1 MVAGMGKL
9 LSIGL
14 PVFNGE
20 RYLAEALAGLQAQ
33 TLTDVEVV
41 IADNAST
48 DHTDEVAREVAAADP
63 RFRYVRR
70 EHNIGLVP
78 NYNQVFA
85 DTDSEFFAWHASD
98 DRAHPEFYQAC
109 VALLRRHPTAAAAT
123 SEILLMDPAG
133 QVLGPDPEPIRAD
146 HPDPAVRF
154 RELASFRHFAQFTY
168 GVYRRS
174 MMARTRLMLPFF
186 WTSDRL
192 FLAELALQGP
202 LVRDPRRLFYVR
214 QHGERVTLGGRAN
227 FYAGL
232 ASPQRGTT
240 WRYARELRRAI
251 DHAGLAPADR
261 ERVRQALRW
270 WQVRH
275 GPRLARSAAGALVS
289 AALRQRPAGRHRRTG
304 SPASVA
310 GRSG

>member
-1 MVAGMGKL
+1 MGKL
-9 LSIGL
+9 LSIGV

-20 RYLAEALAGLQAQ
+20 RYLAQALAGLQAQ
-33 TLTDVEVV
+33 TLTDFEVL
-41 IADNAST
+41 IADNGST
-48 DHTDEVAREVAAADP
+48 DRTGEIARELAAADR

-70 EHNIGLVP
+70 ERNIGLVP

-85 DTDSEFFAWHASD
+85 ETDSEFFAWHASD
-98 DRAHPEFYQAC
+98 DRADPEFYGAC
-109 VALLRRHPTAAAAT
+109 VDLLRRYPAAAAAT
-123 SEILLMDPAG
+123 SEILLMDPSG
-133 QVLGPDPEPIRAD
+133 RLLGPDPEPIHGD

-202 LVRDPRRLFYVR
+202 LVRDPRQLFYVR

-240 WRYARELRRAI
+240 WRYARELRRGIA
-251 DHAGLAPADR
+251 HAELDPATR
-261 ERVRQALRW
+261 ERVHRSLLR

-275 GPRLARSAAGALVS
+275 SPRLARSAVGAMVS
-289 AALRQRPAGRHRRTG
+289 AALGQRRSGRHRRAGSSG
-304 SPASVA
+304 SPAGAA